1 MQHLMVSSF
10 INQQSKQWNVAAL
23 EDHFDNNSME
33 AIKRIIIPYNP
44 TDDKLSWVKDKK
56 GKFLVKSAYMLC
68 QEQRSMINNGVNWA
82 DFWKLKMHE
91 RLKNVCLED
100 WKQCN
105 SNKTEYCI

>member
-10 INQQSKQWNVAAL
+10 INQQSKQWNVATL
-23 EDHFDNNSME
+23 EDYFDNNSVE

-44 TDDKLSWVKDKK
+44 TEDKLSWVKDKK
-56 GKFLVKSAYMLC
+56 GKFSVKSTYMLC
-68 QEQRSMINNGVNWA
+68 QEHRSMINNGVNWV

-100 WKQCN
+100 CKQCN
-105 SNKTEYCI
+105 SNKKEFCR